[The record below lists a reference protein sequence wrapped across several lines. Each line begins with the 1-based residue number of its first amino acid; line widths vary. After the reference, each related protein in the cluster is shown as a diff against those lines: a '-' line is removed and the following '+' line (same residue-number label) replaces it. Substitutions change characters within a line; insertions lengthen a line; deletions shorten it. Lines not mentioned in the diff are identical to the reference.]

1 MKQMQIQQTK
11 RPSMS
16 PDWEKAWALVAG
28 EKRILIACHIQPDGD
43 AIGSMLGL
51 GLCLREQGKTVDMV
65 VDGGLPPGFAFLTGA
80 ETIDNTP
87 TSGEWDVFISVDTSD
102 EARTGASGAYG
113 RAHSRR
119 LLNLDHHITNDG
131 YGDAQLLLT
140 TAVSATEIVY
150 RWLHTI
156 GVTLSAPVAQA
167 LLTGLVTDTQGFRT
181 DNVKAETLSI
191 AQDLMKSGASLSRTM
206 RHTLNQRSFA
216 TIRLW
221 QRVLPGV
228 ELEGR
233 VIFATLRQDDWQAVG
248 ATPGKDGGLVNLL
261 RQVKEAR
268 IAVVFVE
275 VNPKEIKIELRCDAE
290 CDVSSVAHS
299 LGGGGH
305 RQASGATIQGN
316 LAEAKARVLPLLH
329 AAAEPGDID

>member
-1 MKQMQIQQTK
+1 
-11 RPSMS
+11 MS
-16 PDWEKAWALVAG
+16 PDWEGAWALVAG
-28 EKRILIACHIQPDGD
+28 EKRILIACHVQPDGD

-51 GLCLREQGKTVDMV
+51 GLCLREHGKTVDMA
-65 VDGGLPPGFAFLTGA
+65 VDGGLPPGFAFLTSA
-80 ETIDNTP
+80 ETISNTP
-87 TSGEWDVFISVDTSD
+87 TSGEWDLFISVDSSD
-102 EARTGASGAYG
+102 EERTGASGVYG

-119 LLNLDHHITNDG
+119 VLNLDHHITNDG
-131 YGDAQLLLT
+131 FGDAQLILT

-150 RWLHTI
+150 RWLRAV
-156 GVTLSAPVAQA
+156 GVALSTPVAQA

-181 DNVKAETLSI
+181 DNVNAETLSI
-191 AQDLMKSGASLSRTM
+191 AQDLINCGASLSRTM

-228 ELEGR
+228 ELDGR
-233 VIFATLRQDDWQAVG
+233 VISATVLKANWQAVG
-248 ATPGKDGGLVNLL
+248 VAPGKDGGLVGLL
-261 RQVKEAR
+261 RQVKEAA

-275 VNPKEIKIELRCDAE
+275 VNPEEIKVELRCDAG
-290 CDVSSVAHS
+290 CDVWFVAHS

-305 RQASGATIQGN
+305 RQASGATIQCN

-329 AAAEPGDID
+329 AAAGQGGLD